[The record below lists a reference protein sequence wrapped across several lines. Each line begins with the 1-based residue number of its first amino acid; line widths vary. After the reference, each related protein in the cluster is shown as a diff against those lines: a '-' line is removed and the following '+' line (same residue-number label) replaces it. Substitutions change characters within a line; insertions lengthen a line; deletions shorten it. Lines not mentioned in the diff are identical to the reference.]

1 MEKLEL
7 HIKKL
12 EKIEKNCCLCKSK
25 ICGICPNN
33 KNKKYLK
40 KEIEKI
46 TGAGEKENFI
56 KKIYKYIK
64 N

>member
-7 HIKKL
+7 YRKKL
-12 EKIEKNCCLCKSK
+12 EKIEKNCYLCKSK

-46 TGAGEKENFI
+46 SGIEKKENLI
-56 KKIYKYIK
+56 KKIFKYIQ

>member
-7 HIKKL
+7 YIKKL
-12 EKIEKNCCLCKSK
+12 KKIEKNCYLCRSK

-40 KEIEKI
+40 NEIKKRTKTERKKNFIEKI
-46 TGAGEKENFI
+46 LEC
-56 KKIYKYIK
+56 IK

>member
-33 KNKKYLK
+33 KNKKHL
-40 KEIEKI
+40 KEI
-46 TGAGEKENFI
+46 
-56 KKIYKYIK
+56 
-64 N
+64 

>member
-12 EKIEKNCCLCKSK
+12 EIIEKNCCLCKSK

-46 TGAGEKENFI
+46 TGVEEKENFI